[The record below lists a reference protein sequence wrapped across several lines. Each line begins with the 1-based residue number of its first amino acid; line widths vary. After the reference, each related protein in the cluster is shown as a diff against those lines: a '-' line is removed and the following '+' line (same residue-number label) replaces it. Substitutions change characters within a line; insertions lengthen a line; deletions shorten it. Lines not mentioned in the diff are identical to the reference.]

1 MLFDMPLIGKNP
13 TPNTLPI
20 VARDPHGSLRLLESR
35 NRHLISFF
43 VTPVVMGIDF
53 AKEKRAYKTVSMVG
67 ISGGG
72 WTTVLSAAIDERID
86 VAFSIAGSLP
96 LELRT
101 YDMGDSEQIH
111 TSFYKEFPY
120 LDLYTLG
127 SVAENGKYR
136 EFYQI
141 FFDRDPCCF
150 SGNRA
155 QLYSKEVGASASRLG
170 GLFRVVIEK
179 QSKHSIQKKTTLFI
193 LERLRAFKNNRGF
206 DAAGSR

>member
-1 MLFDMPLIGKNP
+1 MAFDMPLIGNNP
-13 TPNTLPI
+13 IPNTLPI
-20 VARDPHGSLRLLESR
+20 IAGDPHGSLRLLESSH
-35 NRHLISFF
+35 RHLLSFF

-53 AKEKRAYKTVSMVG
+53 AKEKKAYKTVSMVG

-101 YDMGDSEQIH
+101 YDMGDSEQYH
-111 TSFYKEFPY
+111 TSFYKKFPY
-120 LDLYTLG
+120 LDLYTLS
-127 SVAENGKYR
+127 SVAENGKLR

-155 QLYSKEVGASASRLG
+155 LLYSKEVGASVSRLG

-179 QSKHSIQKKTTLFI
+179 QSKHSIEKKTMLFI
-193 LERLRAFKNNRGF
+193 LDRLRAFNNNKGF
-206 DAAGSR
+206 KTAGPS